1 MGILK
6 TLMLSCE
13 SSLAALQ
20 VGFTRRKACKLAL
33 KPEVVQLLLLLQLL
47 FQLIHRLL
55 LLYNG
60 TNTCNKLLLLL
71 DGAVGSGLG

>member
-13 SSLAALQ
+13 SSLATLQ

-33 KPEVVQLLLLLQLL
+33 KPEVVQLLLLL
-47 FQLIHRLL
+47 
-55 LLYNG
+55 
-60 TNTCNKLLLLL
+60 
-71 DGAVGSGLG
+71 